1 VRLGYTLRASANM
14 ARHPIR
20 GIERIRG
27 RLDRRNDWRELAA
40 LERPVDDVYE
50 VTDVWHERLHAA
62 LNIRWPCRELE
73 SFSRV
78 WEAAVRDLSA
88 AGLRTGLASYGG
100 WNDGDP
106 AQAEALWCIVAH
118 MRPTTVVETG
128 VAHGLSSRVILE
140 GLRRNGTGQLWS
152 VDLPAV
158 DSALH
163 HEIGIAVPE
172 EVRSRW
178 TYVPGTSRERLPSV
192 VQRAGHVDLFVHD
205 SLHTARNTC
214 FELDTVWPALRPG
227 GVAIV
232 DDVDHSLGFR
242 TFIDR
247 SAPETWTA
255 ARHAVG
261 NGIWAIAVKKSQPA
275 RAVATPRYAF

>member
-1 VRLGYTLRASANM
+1 MRLGYTLRASANM

-27 RLDRRNDWRELAA
+27 RLDRRSDWRELAA

-50 VTDVWHERLHAA
+50 VTEVWREHLHAA
-62 LNIRWPCRELE
+62 LDMRWPCRELD

-78 WEAAVRDLSA
+78 WEAALAELSA
-88 AGLRTGLASYGG
+88 AGCRTGLASYGG

-118 MRPTTVVETG
+118 TRPTTVVETG
-128 VAHGLSSRVILE
+128 VAHGLFSRVILE

-163 HEIGIAVPE
+163 REIGIAVPE
-172 EVRSRW
+172 EFRSRW

-192 VQRAGHVDLFVHD
+192 VRMAGHVDLFVHD
-205 SLHTARNTC
+205 SLHTARNLC
-214 FELDTVWPALRPG
+214 FELDTIWPALTPG
-227 GVAIV
+227 GAVIV

-247 SAPETWTA
+247 STPETWTA
-255 ARHAVG
+255 ARHLVG
-261 NGIWAIAVKKSQPA
+261 NGIWAIAVKKSQRS
-275 RAVATPRYAF
+275 RAVATTP

>member
-40 LERPVDDVYE
+40 AERPVDDVYGVTE
-50 VTDVWHERLHAA
+50 VWRERLHAA
-62 LNIRWPCRELE
+62 LDMPWPCGELE
-73 SFSRV
+73 PFRRV
-78 WEAAVRDLSA
+78 WEAALGDLST
-88 AGLRTGLASYGG
+88 AGCRTGLASYGG

-118 MRPTTVVETG
+118 TRPTTVVETG

-140 GLRRNGTGQLWS
+140 GLCRNGTGQLWS

-163 HEIGIAVPE
+163 REIGTAVPA
-172 EVRSRW
+172 EVRPRW
-178 TYVPGTSRERLPSV
+178 TYVPGTSRERLPRV
-192 VQRAGHVDLFVHD
+192 VRRAGQVDLFVHD
-205 SLHTARNTC
+205 SLHTARNLC

-247 SAPETWTA
+247 FTPETWAA

-261 NGIWAIAVKKSQPA
+261 NGLWGMAVKKCQV
-275 RAVATPRYAF
+275 R

>member
-27 RLDRRNDWRELAA
+27 RLDRRHDWRELAA
-40 LERPVDDVYE
+40 IEGPVDDFYE
-50 VTDVWHERLHAA
+50 VTDGWREHLHAA
-62 LNIRWPCRELE
+62 LNTHWPCGELE
-73 SFSRV
+73 SFGRV
-78 WEAAVRDLSA
+78 WDAALGDLRA
-88 AGLRTGLASYGG
+88 AGYRTGLASYAG

-128 VAHGLSSRVILE
+128 VAHGLSSRVVLE
-140 GLRRNGTGQLWS
+140 GLRRNGAGRLWS

-158 DSALH
+158 DSAFH
-163 HEIGIAVPE
+163 REIGIAVPA

-178 TYVPGTSRERLPSV
+178 TYVPGTSRERLPGV
-192 VQRAGHVDLFVHD
+192 VSRAGHVDLFVHD
-205 SLHTARNTC
+205 SLHTARNLC

-227 GVAIV
+227 GVAVI

-242 TFIDR
+242 AFLDR
-247 SAPETWTA
+247 STPQTWTA
-255 ARHAVG
+255 ARHVVG
-261 NGIWAIAVKKSQPA
+261 NGIWAIAVKESQRA
-275 RAVATPRYAF
+275 RTVGATR

>member
-1 VRLGYTLRASANM
+1 VRLGYTLRASANV

-40 LERPVDDVYE
+40 VEKPVDHVYE
-50 VTDVWHERLHAA
+50 VTEVWRERLHAA
-62 LNIRWPCRELE
+62 LGIRWPCGELD

-78 WEAAVRDLSA
+78 WEAALGDVSA
-88 AGLRTGLASYGG
+88 AGCRTGLASYGG
-100 WNDGDP
+100 WNDGDQ

-118 MRPTTVVETG
+118 ARPTTVVETG
-128 VAHGLSSRVILE
+128 VAHGLFSRVILE

-163 HEIGIAVPE
+163 REIGTAVPE
-172 EVRSRW
+172 EIRSRW

-192 VQRAGHVDLFVHD
+192 VRRAGNVDLFVHD
-205 SLHTARNTC
+205 SLHTARNLC
-214 FELDTVWPALRPG
+214 FELDTIWPDLTPG

-242 TFIDR
+242 TFVDR
-247 SAPETWTA
+247 SGPETWTA
-255 ARHAVG
+255 ARHLVG
-261 NGIWAIAVKKSQPA
+261 NGIWAIAVKKSQRS
-275 RAVATPRYAF
+275 RAVATTP